1 MLAYRYALSDTTGF
15 TPFYLMYSRN
25 VKLPLSMLL
34 QVNEDNF
41 FEERLDNLSNAFKV
55 AKELTQKSRALNR
68 HRLTRKSHNKIISIG
83 DPAMLCEDDRITLAS
98 IWDPHWKVAKVFGK
112 ELVIVHDKS
121 KKIKNSQPREGET
134 GKTTC

>member
-1 MLAYRYALSDTTGF
+1 MLAYRSALSDTTGF
-15 TPFYLMYSRN
+15 TPFYLMYGRN

-34 QVNEDNF
+34 QVNEGNF
-41 FEERLDNLSNAFKV
+41 FEERLDNLSKAFKV

-68 HRLTRKSHNKIISIG
+68 YRLKRKAHNKIISIG

-121 KKIKNSQPREGET
+121 KKIKNSQQIEGET